1 MWSSGTRLAD
11 STVIAGHETLD
22 NDLPEYM
29 VRTSSR
35 LYVSC
40 THLLTKVWRSA
51 ESRSSFGAKTTPAG
65 SRWPFHANRCSDR
78 QATQSRFSHYGCR
91 DFLGQRSSSQCRRG
105 REEYGHRI
113 PEKSCQVCQSRLVL
127 ISHGTYLWPSK
138 RAREERARAA
148 ERRQLA
154 LEGKHF
160 LQLHRNPVEPCQ
172 TASTNR
178 TSGLEDDESD
188 IEELPETDQE
198 RRQTMMDSM
207 DTSEANQLK
216 TGTLSDI
223 WGGFIMP
230 KRPLDNDHAAESK
243 ATGVNS
249 QRTGNAPKRTPSP
262 PALLQ
267 STVRSELSKSQLK
280 TTASRRKTGA
290 RTDSTP
296 SRKNIRC
303 HAPKL
308 NDTRWNST

>member
-1 MWSSGTRLAD
+1 MGTGFRKKA
-11 STVIAGHETLD
+11 V
-22 NDLPEYM
+22 
-29 VRTSSR
+29 
-35 LYVSC
+35 
-40 THLLTKVWRSA
+40 
-51 ESRSSFGAKTTPAG
+51 
-65 SRWPFHANRCSDR
+65 
-78 QATQSRFSHYGCR
+78 
-91 DFLGQRSSSQCRRG
+91 
-105 REEYGHRI
+105 
-113 PEKSCQVCQSRLVL
+113 
-127 ISHGTYLWPSK
+127 SK

-154 LEGKHF
+154 LE
-160 LQLHRNPVEPCQ
+160 
-172 TASTNR
+172 ASTNR

-267 STVRSELSKSQLK
+267 STVRSELSKSQP
-280 TTASRRKTGA
+280 RKLQPRDEKRALGQIA
-290 RTDSTP
+290 PHQERTFDATLP
-296 SRKNIRC
+296 
-303 HAPKL
+303 
-308 NDTRWNST
+308 NSTTRGGTAHNITWSCLVCTLDNEPEHLACSACATPRGDVIWQQPSSDHI